1 MADPVFYDPR
11 RARWKRLRR
20 LIDVLAVSFS
30 LLVVFFVYTALRD
43 EPLPEMFFSPQR
55 RTFKP
60 VKETE
65 NEKARERQKKQAG
78 RRRRSKLAPSQVT
91 LNQQEGIRAAFYVP
105 WDAASFSSL
114 RDFAHQ
120 CDVRYRRSDD
130 LRQRHARR

>member
-43 EPLPEMFFSPQR
+43 EPLPEMFFSPQK

-65 NEKARERQKKQAG
+65 KEKEKAREKA
-78 RRRRSKLAPSQVT
+78 
-91 LNQQEGIRAAFYVP
+91 RARGKAKVK
-105 WDAASFSSL
+105 AKEKAKEKEET
-114 RDFAHQ
+114 AKT
-120 CDVRYRRSDD
+120 
-130 LRQRHARR
+130 